1 MMKNNHTLTY
11 LFAILVIG
19 SLSFMDSFAQ
29 KKISEVSTFY
39 LTEDGNPNIKITFSI
54 NTSKKEINFT
64 YDNGP
69 VKKLQYYDYNRIGD
83 LGFFL
88 SLRSDVKAPV
98 DDTQFK
104 ESEYCIY
111 ISTKAILTKL
121 NRDEVIVWN
130 MSMDT
135 KNKME
140 QYADLFINLLGLK
153 PQEKGTM
160 PSSSATSKSNPP
172 ARNNTQAKNTST
184 NKPAPAPKKRVVK
197 YISTKDIIE
206 KPFCCVNGTWESIS
220 IQNLHSQ
227 LKANG
232 YSQPDKLDD
241 SYYYYLHDM
250 ESHIHDIIIDNCSTN
265 FDENG
270 NLTRYSAGYL
280 GDKYSREQMRKAV
293 ELIQEDIKKMGA
305 LIRFESKG
313 SGMLAYYKDKEIN
326 LDLRCVS
333 DNYYSLDI
341 TIFKDPNPINKTI
354 FPKEFTME
362 ELLTLPFGFIKS
374 KNQEEILKVLRT
386 NKWKIESSSIRI
398 SSTEKGYS
406 MFGIPIKRFSSFF
419 VTDEISSFSFH
430 GSEPLTSNQGEKYL
444 RVYSQL
450 QAEFK
455 TMGAKLT
462 TIQKKKNWKK
472 FKAELK
478 DRDVVVTYNSSNEAV
493 GYELSFDVNLK

>member
-1 MMKNNHTLTY
+1 
-11 LFAILVIG
+11 
-19 SLSFMDSFAQ
+19 
-29 KKISEVSTFY
+29 
-39 LTEDGNPNIKITFSI
+39 
-54 NTSKKEINFT
+54 
-64 YDNGP
+64 
-69 VKKLQYYDYNRIGD
+69 
-83 LGFFL
+83 
-88 SLRSDVKAPV
+88 
-98 DDTQFK
+98 
-104 ESEYCIY
+104 
-111 ISTKAILTKL
+111 
-121 NRDEVIVWN
+121 
-130 MSMDT
+130 
-135 KNKME
+135 
-140 QYADLFINLLGLK
+140 
-153 PQEKGTM
+153 
-160 PSSSATSKSNPP
+160 
-172 ARNNTQAKNTST
+172 
-184 NKPAPAPKKRVVK
+184 
-197 YISTKDIIE
+197 
-206 KPFCCVNGTWESIS
+206 
-220 IQNLHSQ
+220 
-227 LKANG
+227 
-232 YSQPDKLDD
+232 
-241 SYYYYLHDM
+241 
-250 ESHIHDIIIDNCSTN
+250 
-265 FDENG
+265 
-270 NLTRYSAGYL
+270 
-280 GDKYSREQMRKAV
+280 MRKAV

-450 QAEFK
+450 QVEFK